1 MISASLRAK
10 SAGSRGGGCPMAP
23 ISSSGWSS
31 SEPWCSVLLFMFYG
45 MPFLDYAWHTPG
57 ISGAKSVL
65 HMRCSLYPNR
75 EGEGTCENDLR
86 GQGSRA
92 LPRLPPRAVKREMF
106 PRAAQE
112 PVRSIT
118 TRRMHCSKTI
128 SEVFT
133 GDAPNRDQALG
144 LVAGGNQ
151 QSVSLDE

>member
-1 MISASLRAK
+1 MQNQPVRGAGDAQWHPSPRPVGLRQN
-10 SAGSRGGGCPMAP
+10 RGVRSCCSCSTGCH
-23 ISSSGWSS
+23 SSIMRGI
-31 SEPWCSVLLFMFYG
+31 LQAY
-45 MPFLDYAWHTPG
+45 PG
-57 ISGAKSVL
+57 QSPSC
-65 HMRCSLYPNR
+65 MRCSLYPNR